1 MQNPRADGME
11 FPPSNSNGG
20 NVRAI
25 TVDALPS
32 PKGHYAYCIEHN
44 GLLFISGQLP
54 VDDRGVIPDGIEAQ
68 TALVLRKLDE
78 ILLAAG
84 SARDRVLRLR
94 VYISDISLWDT
105 VNAHC
110 AAYFATHRPAR
121 CIVPVGPLHHGCL
134 IEIEADTAL

>member
-1 MQNPRADGME
+1 M
-11 FPPSNSNGG
+11 
-20 NVRAI
+20 RAI

-32 PKGHYAYCIEHN
+32 PKGHYAHCIEHN

-54 VDDRGVIPDGIEAQ
+54 VDERGLIPDGIDAQ

-84 SARDRVLRLR
+84 CARDRVLRLR
-94 VYISDISLWDT
+94 VYISDISHWNA

-134 IEIEADTAL
+134 IEIEADAAL